1 MGKATYLDC
10 DCPNGRDD
18 VERSTQNA
26 VVRQVWIV
34 FPYRRVVLNSGDF
47 GDVAHY
53 VHIGEVYHM
62 LQTTVEIVKGRARR
76 ENLNTYGSWFSSALQ
91 SSYAR

>member
-1 MGKATYLDC
+1 
-10 DCPNGRDD
+10 
-18 VERSTQNA
+18 
-26 VVRQVWIV
+26 
-34 FPYRRVVLNSGDF
+34 
-47 GDVAHY
+47 VAHY

-62 LQTTVEIVKGRARR
+62 LQTTVEIVKGRAQR